1 MAIVISGVNNND
13 KITASDGTIDLL
25 SGVNYTGIIT
35 APSITASNNIT
46 AGNLNIGSN
55 IQLGNAGVATAT
67 TFVGNLTGNVNATSN
82 LLLQIGG
89 SEKFRVGSSG
99 QLGIGGANYGTS
111 GQVLT
116 SGGSGSAATWSTVSG
131 TTINNNANNR
141 VITGSGTANT
151 LEGESV
157 LTFDSSTDTLQV
169 HQQNNGNNPA
179 LKVIHRGG
187 AGSQI
192 NAHFTNYSGT
202 NHTVITH
209 DGSIGIGTESPTEK
223 FNVFGTN
230 VKPVIGHKTDHTVH
244 YSSYDTQNNTT
255 LEISSS
261 GTGTNV
267 SGLAL
272 NNPTT
277 SANTSYKTITFCCSG
292 TSSVEKRGAII
303 ASNHDE
309 DSSSTVKGNL
319 SMMVNNGSGLQTALS
334 INHDSYVT
342 KPNQPSFHVGSPN
355 GSGNG
360 GGEVWYNT
368 SAIFSNVGNHYNNSN
383 GRFTAPVAGQYFFF
397 HWGMSNSANQTL
409 DVYSRKNGSRDQIGT
424 SYNHP
429 SGGQHDQF
437 GCSYVRTLAVGDYVD
452 VYTSNGNIYAT
463 SDGRHGGWGGW
474 LIG

>member
-1 MAIVISGVNNND
+1 
-13 KITASDGTIDLL
+13 
-25 SGVNYTGIIT
+25 
-35 APSITASNNIT
+35 
-46 AGNLNIGSN
+46 
-55 IQLGNAGVATAT
+55 
-67 TFVGNLTGNVNATSN
+67 
-82 LLLQIGG
+82 
-89 SEKFRVGSSG
+89 
-99 QLGIGGANYGTS
+99 
-111 GQVLT
+111 VLT
-116 SGGSGSAATWSTVSG
+116 SGGTGSAATWSTVSG

-292 TSSVEKRGAII
+292 TSSAEKRGAII

-319 SMMVNNGSGLQTALS
+319 NIQVNNGSGLQTALF

-397 HWGMSNSANQTL
+397 H
-409 DVYSRKNGSRDQIGT
+409 
-424 SYNHP
+424 
-429 SGGQHDQF
+429 
-437 GCSYVRTLAVGDYVD
+437 
-452 VYTSNGNIYAT
+452 
-463 SDGRHGGWGGW
+463 
-474 LIG
+474 